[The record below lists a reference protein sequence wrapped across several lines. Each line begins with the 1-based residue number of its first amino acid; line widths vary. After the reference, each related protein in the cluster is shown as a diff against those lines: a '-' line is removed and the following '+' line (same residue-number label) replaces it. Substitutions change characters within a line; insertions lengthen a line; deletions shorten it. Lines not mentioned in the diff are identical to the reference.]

1 MTLETRLQELA
12 QVAGSGDKALR
23 VLINGN
29 AADLAALATT
39 DKTNL
44 VNALNEIHAA
54 VATASGIDDGA
65 TSTSSVWSS
74 SKTSTEIATAR
85 AGAVADAIDDGAP
98 ATGTAWSSSKT
109 ASEIDTAVAGVI
121 DDEATAATVTTL
133 SASAI
138 ASAIATAKS
147 ELIGGADTLADTL
160 GEIQALIQDNDTEL
174 GAIMTALDNRVRW
187 DAAQALTGTAQ
198 TQARTNIGAAS
209 AAALGN
215 TDRDL
220 VADFNAALL

>member
-39 DKTNL
+39 DKTSL
-44 VNALNEIHAA
+44 VNALNEVSAS
-54 VATASGIDDGA
+54 VATAAGIDDVTTSS
-65 TSTSSVWSS
+65 TSTWSS
-74 SKTSTEIATAR
+74 TKTSTEIAAAR
-85 AGAVADAIDDGAP
+85 SGAVADAIDDGIP
-98 ATGTAWSSSKT
+98 AVGTAWSSSKT
-109 ASEIDTAVAGVI
+109 TSEIDNAVAGVI
-121 DDEATAATVTTL
+121 DDVSTSATATTL
-133 SASAI
+133 SAGAI
-138 ASAIATAKS
+138 AAAIANAKS

-174 GAIMTALDNRVRW
+174 GSIMTALSNRVRV
-187 DAAQALTGTAQ
+187 DAAQGLTGTQQ
-198 TQARTNIGAAS
+198 TQARDNIGAAS

-220 VADFNAALL
+220 AAVFNAALV

>member
-12 QVAGSGDKALR
+12 QASGTGDKALR

-29 AADLAALATT
+29 AADLTALATT
-39 DKTNL
+39 DKTSL
-44 VNALNEIHAA
+44 VNALNEIHGAI
-54 VATASGIDDGA
+54 ATASGIDDA
-65 TSTSSVWSS
+65 TTSTSSVWSS

-98 ATGTAWSSSKT
+98 STTTAWSSSKT
-109 ASEIDTAVAGVI
+109 DTEITSAVADVI
-121 DDEATAATVTTL
+121 DDAAPAATGSTL

-138 ASAIATAKS
+138 AAAIANAKS

-160 GEIQALIQDNDTEL
+160 GELQALIQDTDSDVS
-174 GAIMTALDNRVRW
+174 AITTALANRVRV
-187 DAAQALTGTAQ
+187 DAAQGLNSTQQA
-198 TQARTNIGAAS
+198 QARTNI
-209 AAALGN
+209 AAAAAADLGN

-220 VADFNAALL
+220 VADYNAALV